1 MRSGRRA
8 NLARN
13 SGSLQAKFANSTGRQ
28 AVQARFSG
36 ALASSCGGRS
46 SSVSE
51 AATTTQR
58 EGSCQ
63 GHAFLNTLV
72 NRILISQKAS
82 RTRGAN
88 PSASRTGDPRI
99 HTGMIFCCPR
109 KKDPV
114 AINSPRHIRQACRAM
129 RGAPVNP
136 PWRMT
141 LKSSAAARAEINAKM
156 KKTMGD
162 GAEALSGLLGSLSA
176 CAPNMSAVR
185 VAPHAN
191 RAAPRSSRPMV
202 PSLRLTVIQAL
213 ATR

>member
-63 GHAFLNTLV
+63 GHGLFEHVGEPNFDQPKGKQDKRRKSECQQDRRSPHPHGHDLL
-72 NRILISQKAS
+72 LSQEKGS
-82 RTRGAN
+82 RR
-88 PSASRTGDPRI
+88 D
-99 HTGMIFCCPR
+99 
-109 KKDPV
+109 K
-114 AINSPRHIRQACRAM
+114 
-129 RGAPVNP
+129 
-136 PWRMT
+136 
-141 LKSSAAARAEINAKM
+141 
-156 KKTMGD
+156 
-162 GAEALSGLLGSLSA
+162 
-176 CAPNMSAVR
+176 
-185 VAPHAN
+185 
-191 RAAPRSSRPMV
+191 
-202 PSLRLTVIQAL
+202 
-213 ATR
+213 